1 MGSFGGHGMGGGM
14 GGGHGMADRSSRG
27 PGRAVSAD
35 LTKKRPK
42 PPLKKVLPE
51 VWALMRP
58 RKWLIAGS
66 FLLMVVNRLCSLVL
80 PISSRPF
87 INDVMHSGKMAE
99 LPRIIG
105 TVAAAVFVQAITS
118 YALTQLLSTEGQK
131 LISPLRTQVQAH
143 IGRLPVTFYDENRTG
158 TLVARIMTDVE
169 GVRNLVGTGL
179 LDFVGGVMTA
189 AIVFVVLIH
198 INLRM
203 TLLTFCILL
212 AFGLILQKAFRT
224 IRPIFRERA
233 KINAEVTGRLTES
246 LGGVRVVKG
255 YHAEESEAN
264 VFAAGVKRL
273 LDNVISSL
281 TAQSLM
287 TLSSTMVLGVVG
299 GLIMYLGAHETA
311 AGRLN
316 TGGYVEYTMLLA
328 FMIAPIVQLVNIGTQ
343 LTEALAGLDRTT
355 EILKLIL

>member
-87 INDVMHSGKMAE
+87 INDVMPSGKMAE

-118 YALTQLLSTEGQK
+118 YALRSEERRVGKEGR
-131 LISPLRTQVQAH
+131 SRGSRH
-143 IGRLPVTFYDENRTG
+143 F
-158 TLVARIMTDVE
+158 
-169 GVRNLVGTGL
+169 
-179 LDFVGGVMTA
+179 
-189 AIVFVVLIH
+189 
-198 INLRM
+198 
-203 TLLTFCILL
+203 
-212 AFGLILQKAFRT
+212 
-224 IRPIFRERA
+224 
-233 KINAEVTGRLTES
+233 
-246 LGGVRVVKG
+246 
-255 YHAEESEAN
+255 
-264 VFAAGVKRL
+264 
-273 LDNVISSL
+273 
-281 TAQSLM
+281 
-287 TLSSTMVLGVVG
+287 
-299 GLIMYLGAHETA
+299 
-311 AGRLN
+311 
-316 TGGYVEYTMLLA
+316 
-328 FMIAPIVQLVNIGTQ
+328 
-343 LTEALAGLDRTT
+343 
-355 EILKLIL
+355 